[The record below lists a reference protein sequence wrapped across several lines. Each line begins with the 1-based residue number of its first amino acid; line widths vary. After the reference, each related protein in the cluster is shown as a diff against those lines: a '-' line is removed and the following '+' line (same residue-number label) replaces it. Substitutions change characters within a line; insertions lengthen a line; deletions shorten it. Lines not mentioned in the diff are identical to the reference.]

1 MIFQEDVCIQ
11 FTREIMHADNNS
23 FISSSLNTQ
32 YKSIENIGKNATEL
46 NIHLWFYLDIV
57 MHFVR
62 YRNCFEHTV
71 QA

>member
-1 MIFQEDVCIQ
+1 MR
-11 FTREIMHADNNS
+11 TNNNS

-32 YKSIENIGKNATEL
+32 YKSIENNGENATEL

-62 YRNCFEHTV
+62 YRNCFEYAV